1 MGVTGGRHLIHSP
14 HCPASPPE
22 VMAEHQQSGDKDPKL
37 TRREDLL
44 LVNRIV
50 DGSLVSWHEFLERY
64 SGLILEVLRRR
75 LYAADEDE
83 IRTVYADILKSL
95 YNVGF
100 AKFEGRSRL
109 STWLIVYTRSRA
121 VDYFR
126 RKFGRIRL
134 PKGFKRLGEFDRE
147 VLRLYFIEHLPMDVV
162 VSTLRWSGHEVIAD
176 DIVESVWRIV
186 EVVDRRFL
194 CRYDNEYSARRY
206 GIDSVRMF
214 SYLLNQRCEYE
225 SMTGRGRPDA
235 RILEEEAAETAKQA
249 LDRLSALQPDERK
262 VIYMKFYR
270 GWSARRIADRL
281 GISSPRRVYHIINN
295 ALKKLRGP

>member
-1 MGVTGGRHLIHSP
+1 
-14 HCPASPPE
+14 
-22 VMAEHQQSGDKDPKL
+22 MAEHQQSGDKDPKL

-64 SGLILEVLRRR
+64 SGLILGVLHRR
-75 LYAADEDE
+75 LYSADEDE
-83 IRTVYADILKSL
+83 IRSVYVDILKSL

-109 STWLIVYTRSRA
+109 STWLIVYTRSKA

-126 RKFGRIRL
+126 QKFGRIRL
-134 PKGFKRLGEFDRE
+134 PKGFKKLGEFERE

-176 DIVESVWRIV
+176 DIVESVWRII
-186 EVVDRRFL
+186 EVVDKRYLR
-194 CRYDNEYSARRY
+194 RYDNEHSARRY

-214 SYLLNQRCEYE
+214 AYLLNQRCEYE
-225 SMTGRGRPDA
+225 GMTGLGRPDA
-235 RILEEEAAETAKQA
+235 RILEEEAAETAKQVM
-249 LDRLSALQPDERK
+249 DWLSALQPD
-262 VIYMKFYR
+262 
-270 GWSARRIADRL
+270 
-281 GISSPRRVYHIINN
+281 
-295 ALKKLRGP
+295 